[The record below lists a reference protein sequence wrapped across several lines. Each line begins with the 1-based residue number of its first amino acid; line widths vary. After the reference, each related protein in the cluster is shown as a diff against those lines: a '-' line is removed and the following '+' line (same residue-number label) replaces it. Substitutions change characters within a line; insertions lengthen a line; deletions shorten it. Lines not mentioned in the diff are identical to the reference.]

1 MRPEWPFQRKQ
12 ARCVRSRS
20 WQDFIRPFRRHP
32 PNRCPLGSGAM
43 SSWSPACVTK
53 VEQLGGQVVIP
64 PQVLPGG
71 DEMAVV
77 LDTEGLS
84 LGVMKTRAAAA

>member
-1 MRPEWPFQRKQ
+1 MNFKGDYGDDV
-12 ARCVRSRS
+12 A
-20 WQDFIRPFRRHP
+20 
-32 PNRCPLGSGAM
+32 
-43 SSWSPACVTK
+43 ACVTK
-53 VEQLGGQVVIP
+53 VEQLGGQVVIL

-84 LGVMKTRAAAA
+84 LGVMKTPAAPA

>member
-1 MRPEWPFQRKQ
+1 MNDV
-12 ARCVRSRS
+12 A
-20 WQDFIRPFRRHP
+20 
-32 PNRCPLGSGAM
+32 
-43 SSWSPACVTK
+43 ACVTK

-84 LGVMKTRAAAA
+84 LGVMKTRAAPA

>member
-1 MRPEWPFQRKQ
+1 MKFKGDYGDDV
-12 ARCVRSRS
+12 A
-20 WQDFIRPFRRHP
+20 
-32 PNRCPLGSGAM
+32 
-43 SSWSPACVTK
+43 ACVTK

-84 LGVMKTRAAAA
+84 LGVMKTRAAPA

>member
-1 MRPEWPFQRKQ
+1 MLVVADASPFVGLVRIGQ
-12 ARCVRSRS
+12 ADVL
-20 WQDFIRPFRRHP
+20 PA
-32 PNRCPLGSGAM
+32 LYGS
-43 SSWSPACVTK
+43 
-53 VEQLGGQVVIP
+53 VVIP

-84 LGVMKTRAAAA
+84 LGVMTTRAAPE